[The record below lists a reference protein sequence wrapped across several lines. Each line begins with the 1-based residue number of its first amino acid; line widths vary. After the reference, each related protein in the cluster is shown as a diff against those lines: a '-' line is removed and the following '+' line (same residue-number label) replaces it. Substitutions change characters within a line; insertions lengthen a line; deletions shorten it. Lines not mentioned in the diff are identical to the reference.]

1 VDIVCFSHLRWQFVY
16 QRPNHLMARAARRH
30 RVHFIEEPETG
41 AERAGLRVERRDGL
55 EVVTPLLPA
64 GLKRSDELA
73 LRRSLLARHLG
84 HLAATD
90 TWLWYY
96 TPMALLWTESVA
108 AAAVVYDC
116 MDELSAF
123 RGAPPGLRR
132 LEKELLA
139 RADVLFTGGRSLY
152 EAKRSL
158 HPSTHL
164 FPSSVDVKH
173 FGRARQAQPEPAD
186 QATIARPRI
195 GYFGVIDERLDLDLL
210 TGLAQRR
217 PSWQIVMVGPL
228 AKLGEADLPR
238 AGNIHW
244 LGLKP
249 YAELP
254 AYLAGW
260 DVAIM
265 PFAIN
270 EATRFISPT
279 KTPEYL
285 AGGRPVVSTPVRDV
299 VQPYGDAGLVTIA
312 PDVEGF
318 VEAVEQALTCDR
330 SLLLRRADQLL
341 ERQSWDRTWSAMEQ
355 LVTAVH
361 RRRLSGAGAPAGWM
375 PEAATVS
382 LSPELAGAAL
392 RSAGSAGGGS
402 TSGPRLTRARSR

>member
-1 VDIVCFSHLRWQFVY
+1 MDIVCFSHLRWQFVY

-30 RVHFIEEPETG
+30 RVHFIEEPEAG

-55 EVVTPLLPA
+55 DVVTPLLPA
-64 GLKRSDELA
+64 GLEPTDGLA
-73 LRRSLLARHLG
+73 LRRKLLAGHLG
-84 HLAATD
+84 HLAATG

-96 TPMALLWTESVA
+96 TPMALLWTEPIA
-108 AAAVVYDC
+108 ATALVYDC

-123 RGAPPGLRR
+123 RGAPLELRR
-132 LEKELLA
+132 LERELLA
-139 RADVLFTGGRSLY
+139 RADLLFTGGRSLY

-158 HPSTHL
+158 HPNTHL
-164 FPSSVDVKH
+164 FASSVDVKH
-173 FGRARQAQPEPAD
+173 FAQARRAQAEPAD

-210 TGLAQRR
+210 SRLAQRR
-217 PSWQIVMVGPL
+217 PDWQIVMVGPL
-228 AKLGEADLPR
+228 AKLEEADLPR
-238 AGNIHW
+238 AANIHW

-249 YAELP
+249 YVELP

-285 AGGRPVVSTPVRDV
+285 AGGRPIVSTPVPDV
-299 VQPYGDAGLVTIA
+299 VQPYGDAGLVSIA

-318 VEAVEQALTCDR
+318 VEAVEQAIACDR
-330 SLLLRRADQLL
+330 AQLLSRADRLL
-341 ERQSWDRTWSAMEQ
+341 ERQSWDRTWSEMEQ
-355 LVTAVH
+355 LVMAAH
-361 RRRLSGAGAPAGWM
+361 RRRLSGAGASAGWM
-375 PEAATVS
+375 PDVAAVS
-382 LSPELAGAAL
+382 RSPELAGAVL
-392 RSAGSAGGGS
+392 RSAPSAGGGAM
-402 TSGPRLTRARSR
+402 SGPRLTRARSR